1 MPSTM
6 QFGQY
11 RAADLPASAVLLLSM
26 QGPTWAQFAPTM
38 RGPSAR
44 HAGAR
49 SREEGRSALPNSA
62 TFRRKLGGSGIR
74 LRILIW
80 LDIASGWYTSVTMMM
95 IIKDL
100 SLAAACA
107 VAIIHA
113 SSAIAQDATEIQV
126 TYSNGQ
132 FQPSELRAPADRP
145 VVFRVKNLDPAAMEF
160 ESESLR
166 VEKVVAGKTDGVI
179 NVRALKPGR
188 YEFHDDF
195 NDKARGAL
203 TVQ

>member
-11 RAADLPASAVLLLSM
+11 GVTDLLGSAIALSST
-26 QGPTWAQFAPTM
+26 QGPTWAQLAAEM
-38 RGPSAR
+38 RVPSSQCAKVK
-44 HAGAR
+44 
-49 SREEGRSALPNSA
+49 SREVDRSGLPSSA
-62 TFRRKLGGSGIR
+62 TFRHKLGDSGIR

-80 LDIASGWYTSVTMMM
+80 LNIAGGWYTFVTMMM
-95 IIKDL
+95 IKDL
-100 SLAAACA
+100 SLAAVCA

-113 SSAIAQDATEIQV
+113 SSSAIAQDATEIQV

-188 YEFHDDF
+188 YEFYDDF

>member
-11 RAADLPASAVLLLSM
+11 RAADLPVFAILLLSM
-26 QGPTWAQFAPTM
+26 QGPTWARFAPTILVPPV
-38 RGPSAR
+38 RDAEV
-44 HAGAR
+44 R
-49 SREEGRSALPNSA
+49 SREEGRSGLPDSA
-62 TFRRKLGGSGIR
+62 TFRRKWGGSEIR

-80 LDIASGWYTSVTMMM
+80 LTIASGWYTSVTMMM
-95 IIKDL
+95 IKDL

-132 FQPSELRAPADRP
+132 FQPNELHAPADRP

-166 VEKVVAGKTDGVI
+166 VEKVVAGKTDGLI

>member
-11 RAADLPASAVLLLSM
+11 RAADLPVFAILLLSM
-26 QGPTWAQFAPTM
+26 QGPTWARFAPTILVPPV
-38 RGPSAR
+38 RDAEV
-44 HAGAR
+44 R
-49 SREEGRSALPNSA
+49 SREEGRSGLPDSA
-62 TFRRKLGGSGIR
+62 TFRRKWGGSEIR

-80 LDIASGWYTSVTMMM
+80 LTIASGWYTSVTMMM
-95 IIKDL
+95 IKDL

-132 FQPSELRAPADRP
+132 LQPNELHAPADRP

-166 VEKVVAGKTDGVI
+166 VEKVVAGKTDGLI

>member
-26 QGPTWAQFAPTM
+26 QGPTWARFAPTILVPPV
-38 RGPSAR
+38 RDAEV
-44 HAGAR
+44 R
-49 SREEGRSALPNSA
+49 SREEGRSGLPDSA
-62 TFRRKLGGSGIR
+62 TFRRKWGGSEIR

-80 LDIASGWYTSVTMMM
+80 LTIASGWYTSVTMMM
-95 IIKDL
+95 IKDL

-132 FQPSELRAPADRP
+132 FQPNELHAPADRP

-166 VEKVVAGKTDGVI
+166 VEKVVAGKTDGLI

>member
-1 MPSTM
+1 
-6 QFGQY
+6 
-11 RAADLPASAVLLLSM
+11 
-26 QGPTWAQFAPTM
+26 M
-38 RGPSAR
+38 RVPPVR
-44 HAGAR
+44 LAGVR
-49 SREEGRSALPNSA
+49 SREEGRSALPDSA
-62 TFRRKLGGSGIR
+62 AFRREWGGSEIG

-80 LDIASGWYTSVTMMM
+80 LNIASGWYTSVTMMM
-95 IIKDL
+95 MKDL

-126 TYSNGQ
+126 TYSKGQ

>member
-1 MPSTM
+1 MMPSTM

-11 RAADLPASAVLLLSM
+11 RAADLPASAILLLSI

-38 RGPSAR
+38 RVPPVR
-44 HAGAR
+44 RAGVR
-49 SREEGRSALPNSA
+49 SREEGRSALPDSA
-62 TFRRKLGGSGIR
+62 AFRRKWGGSEIR

-95 IIKDL
+95 MKDL

-107 VAIIHA
+107 VTIIHA

-132 FQPSELRAPADRP
+132 FQPSELHAPADRP
-145 VVFRVKNLDPAAMEF
+145 VVVRVKNLDPAAMEF

>member
-11 RAADLPASAVLLLSM
+11 RAADLPVFAILLLSM
-26 QGPTWAQFAPTM
+26 QGPAWCQFAPTM
-38 RGPSAR
+38 RVPPVR
-44 HAGAR
+44 HAGVR
-49 SREEGRSALPNSA
+49 SREEGRSALPDST
-62 TFRRKLGGSGIR
+62 TFRPKWGGSEIR

-80 LDIASGWYTSVTMMM
+80 LNIASGWYTSVTMMM
-95 IIKDL
+95 IKDL

-132 FQPSELRAPADRP
+132 FQPNELHAPADRP